1 MSRRNEL
8 HEKLKDFLG
17 SDAVYFNPPTGFK
30 IKQYP
35 CIVYNR
41 ESSDVKFA
49 NDHPYLIFQPYSIT
63 LICKSPDEGEPW
75 RDENSDDALYRRFIK
90 SFDKCTHDRHFIS
103 DGLSHDVYKL
113 WY

>member
-8 HEKLKDFLG
+8 NEKLKEFLG

-30 IKQYP
+30 LKQYP

-41 ESSDVKFA
+41 EAVDTRYA
-49 NDHPYLIFQPYSIT
+49 NDETYLLFQPYSIT
-63 LICKSPDEGEPW
+63 LICKSVDEGEPW
-75 RDENSDDALYRRFIK
+75 RDAESEDALYRRFLK
-90 SFDKCTHDRHFIS
+90 FFPKCSHERHFIS

>member
-8 HEKLKDFLG
+8 HEKLEDFLG
-17 SDAVYFNPPTGFK
+17 SDSVYFNPPPGFK

-41 ESSDVKFA
+41 ESASVNFA
-49 NDHPYLIFQPYSIT
+49 NDHPYLIFQPYSIA

-75 RDENSDDALYRRFIK
+75 RDENSEDALYRRFLK
-90 SFDKCTHDRHFIS
+90 YFDKCSHDRHFIS
-103 DGLSHDVYKL
+103 DGMAHDVFKL